1 MIGTGRPLVRRRR
14 AYLVKAE
21 CNVRL
26 GFWARDEEDAE
37 DQFNEYMDSVQSR
50 YPDLVLDI
58 KSIREDDE

>member
-1 MIGTGRPLVRRRR
+1 MIGTGRTLVRRRR

-37 DQFNEYMDSVQSR
+37 DQFNEYMDSVQSH
-50 YPDLVLDI
+50 YPELVLDI